1 MSAPDDQE
9 KTCPTYAG
17 ARRYREWLAKW
28 FPSRAYD
35 ITPEAGGFRVH
46 LAVPE
51 VRAPE
56 PARAEAPAAPR
67 EKKRYKPRA
76 GRVELTGEQL
86 TILTLAANADTIDA
100 LLHPRRAIAVLLV
113 AGYLVPVPQQR
124 GQTLLYRITIKGQEA
139 RKRAMSKAAARGA

>member
-1 MSAPDDQE
+1 MIVPDEQE
-9 KTCPTYAG
+9 KTLPTYAG

-28 FPSRAYD
+28 FPSRAYE

-46 LAVPE
+46 LA
-51 VRAPE
+51 APE
-56 PARAEAPAAPR
+56 TAVSKPARPAAPEAPR

-76 GRVELTGEQL
+76 GRVELNGEQL

-113 AGYLVPVPQQR
+113 AGYLIPVPRQR
-124 GQTLLYRITIKGQEA
+124 GQTLLYRITIKGQDA
-139 RKRAMSKAAARGA
+139 RKRAMAGAPKND